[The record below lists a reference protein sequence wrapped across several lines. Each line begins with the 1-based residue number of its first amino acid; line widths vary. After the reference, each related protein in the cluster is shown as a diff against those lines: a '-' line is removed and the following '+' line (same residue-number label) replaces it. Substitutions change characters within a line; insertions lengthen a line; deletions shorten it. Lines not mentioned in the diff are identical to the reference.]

1 MVACGMGRL
10 RASEMICDSVNA
22 KSLWSEGGPDC
33 MPRVRSVSFYMD
45 TRPPPPI
52 ATLGQLHSGQPHW
65 FWAHCGMCSRQR
77 AIPLAPFVIRWGTDA
92 SSDMLRRNLTCSH
105 CGHRGASLQHP
116 SWVDTQIGV
125 QPFPTKQAH

>member
-1 MVACGMGRL
+1 
-10 RASEMICDSVNA
+10 MICDFGNA
-22 KSLWSEGGPDC
+22 KSLWTKGRADC
-33 MPRVRSVSFYMD
+33 VSGVPGVSSDMVR
-45 TRPPPPI
+45 RLPPPT
-52 ATLGQLHSGQPHW
+52 ATLGQLHRSQPHW

-116 SWVDTQIGV
+116 SWVDMEIGL
-125 QPFPTKQAH
+125 QAFPRGGSH